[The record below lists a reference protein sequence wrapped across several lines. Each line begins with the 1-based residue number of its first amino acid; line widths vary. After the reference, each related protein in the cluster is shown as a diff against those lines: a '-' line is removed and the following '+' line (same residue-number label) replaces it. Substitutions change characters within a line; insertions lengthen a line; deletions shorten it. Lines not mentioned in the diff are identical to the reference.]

1 MCHLYKPEV
10 LIFSDF
16 SPWEELRLDTQWDG
30 EVEQVQKRSTTEH
43 KWNYTTVRLLLHLTT

>member
-1 MCHLYKPEV
+1 MCHLYKPEF

-30 EVEQVQKRSTTEH
+30 GVEQVQKRSTTEH